1 MKTQENYE
9 NLVFE
14 GCGVCSFAYCGAISE
29 LEKNGI
35 LPKIKRFAGTSFG
48 AIFASF
54 LAAGFTSSEISEIK
68 NILNFEGLSTKCDFL
83 DMFKFSKNY
92 GVNSSSGIRKQI
104 LSFLTARVSPDETL
118 SSLFK
123 KTGKDL
129 VIVSCCI
136 NREKPVYFHHSTYGD
151 IKLIDAII
159 ASISAPI
166 FFQPLQLSVFGE
178 QDYFVDGGIVDN
190 YPIWIFNDVNAL
202 YKNDLKS
209 IDKQNLNPLTIGL
222 KIISCEENKD
232 GTRTS
237 VTDVFNLFRLF
248 INTLTNSIDSS
259 NYSSKFVEQT
269 INISNGSI
277 YFLDLNINNEQISQL
292 INNGAEGV
300 RKYFKNTIKNNYNL

>member
-1 MKTQENYE
+1 MKTQE

-68 NILNFEGLSTKCDFL
+68 NILNFNGLSTKCDFV

-104 LSFLTARVSPDETL
+104 QTFLSARVSLDETL

-151 IKLIDAII
+151 VKLIDAII
-159 ASISAPI
+159 ASISTPI
-166 FFQPLQLSVFGE
+166 FFQPLPLSVFGE
-178 QDYFVDGGIVDN
+178 EDYFVDGGIVDN
-190 YPIWIFNDVNAL
+190 YPIWIFNDIDAL
-202 YKNDLKS
+202 YKNDLRS
-209 IDKQNLNPLTIGL
+209 IDKHNLNPLTIGL
-222 KIISCEENKD
+222 KVIGCKENND
-232 GTRTS
+232 ETLNRTS

-248 INTLTNSIDSS
+248 INTLTNTIDSS
-259 NYSSKFVEQT
+259 NYSSKIVEQT
-269 INISNGSI
+269 IKISNGSI

-292 INNGAEGV
+292 IDNGAEGV
-300 RKYFKNTIKNNYNL
+300 RKYFKNTVEN